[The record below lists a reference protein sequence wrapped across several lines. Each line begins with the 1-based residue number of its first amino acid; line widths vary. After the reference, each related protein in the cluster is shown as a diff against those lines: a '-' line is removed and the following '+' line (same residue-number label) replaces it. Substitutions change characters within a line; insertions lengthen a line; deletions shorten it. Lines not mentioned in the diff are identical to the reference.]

1 MIRPRSRTVTFVD
14 SNVVTSPQGGGGG
27 ALDAPTL
34 TYLATTAQVT
44 GSFLS
49 VSSSEFHTG
58 LLTVPIGAPELTID
72 QFSFYCN
79 GLLMEKD
86 AIVSF
91 IANETNTTCSLII
104 DTGSLGYVLS
114 SDDEFTAIGKFAI

>member
-34 TYLATTAQVT
+34 TYLATNAQIT
-44 GSFLS
+44 GSFS
-49 VSSSEFHTG
+49 SISSSEFTYG
-58 LLTVPIGAPELTID
+58 LLSVPVGAPELTID
-72 QFSFYCN
+72 QFTFYCN
-79 GLLMEKD
+79 GLLIEKS

-91 IANETNTTCSLII
+91 SANELNTTCSLII

-114 SDDEFTAIGKFAI
+114 SDDEFTAVGKFAI